1 MKTLSE
7 KTFDIGNGLTIDC
20 RSERTRSGFRHLAVA
35 CGNGREVAKAKAC
48 YCNRTWEGFEFESVI
63 QRVAGRLP
71 KEQGAAVLAFCEK
84 YREPNRLAPVA
95 AVMGLLGLL
104 GLLAEG
110 LAESNAAQTRIL
122 KTVPGIDL
130 PADWDGLPEDVKAKR
145 LAGVVKV
152 MREP

>member
-7 KTFDIGNGLTIDC
+7 KTFDIGNGLAIEC

-35 CGNGREVAKAKAC
+35 RINGSEAAKAKVC
-48 YCNRTWEGFEFESVI
+48 YCNRTWERFEFESVI
-63 QRVAGRLP
+63 ERVAGRLP
-71 KEQGAAVLAFCEK
+71 KEQGAAVLAFCK
-84 YREPNRLAPVA
+84 TYCEPNRLAPVA

-104 GLLAEG
+104 AKGQAE
-110 LAESNAAQTRIL
+110 ANAAQTRIL

-152 MREP
+152 MKEP